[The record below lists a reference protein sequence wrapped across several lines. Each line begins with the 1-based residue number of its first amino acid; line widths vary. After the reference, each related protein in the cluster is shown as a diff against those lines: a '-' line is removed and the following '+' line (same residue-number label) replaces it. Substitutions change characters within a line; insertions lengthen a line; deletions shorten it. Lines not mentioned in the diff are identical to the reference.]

1 MRHPRSANAL
11 FAFALTLSAL
21 GTAARAENALRL
33 PDAVNPAPVEM
44 SFIKGDTRNGTAVRI
59 RILGDSLFYRETTYS
74 PSTGPVESTKLML
87 LNAHRRM
94 ALKGVLG
101 DLPRYPVFGSC
112 FGKDMRYYMVETES
126 GRFYRSLPERA
137 GKCYTDQPGIWSLF
151 QDLDDLLA
159 PPNDP
164 DYQEYSAS

>member
-1 MRHPRSANAL
+1 MP
-11 FAFALTLSAL
+11 
-21 GTAARAENALRL
+21 
-33 PDAVNPAPVEM
+33 
-44 SFIKGDTRNGTAVRI
+44 
-59 RILGDSLFYRETTYS
+59 
-74 PSTGPVESTKLML
+74 

-101 DLPRYPVFGSC
+101 DLPHYPVFGSC

-126 GRFYRSLPERA
+126 GKFYRSLPERS

-159 PPNDP
+159 PPGDP